1 MKKNN
6 FKFIV
11 KCLLLAFTIV
21 ISTSNFILAD
31 VGNFNSYDS
40 GGSSYSSSS
49 SSGSFGND
57 SESDLFTGIV
67 LLIIVI
73 VCIIYSKKYNK
84 TNTNNNVTTHS
95 EKIVDII
102 RKNDPNFSEE
112 EFLAWTKDL
121 FVKLQTAWT
130 ERDFESIR
138 TFETKDL
145 FEQHLRQLNEY
156 IRNNKINVVE
166 RVSVSYAG
174 ILNYENDGSK
184 EVITIKLN
192 AKMKDY
198 IIDANT
204 SKLLEGDKDRYWNMS
219 YRLKFVRTAGKKT
232 GLDMNASTTSC
243 PSCGAP
249 TNVTSS
255 GRCEYCGNVI
265 VTDDHDWVLSALE
278 AIK

>member
-11 KCLLLAFTIV
+11 KCLLLAFIIV
-21 ISTSNFILAD
+21 IFTSNFILAD

-40 GGSSYSSSS
+40 GGSSYSSSY

-73 VCIIYSKKYNK
+73 VCIIYSKKNNK

-95 EKIVDII
+95 EKVVNMI

-130 ERDFESIR
+130 ERNFESIR

-145 FEQHLRQLNEY
+145 FEQHSRQL
-156 IRNNKINVVE
+156 I
-166 RVSVSYAG
+166 
-174 ILNYENDGSK
+174 
-184 EVITIKLN
+184 IK
-192 AKMKDY
+192 
-198 IIDANT
+198 
-204 SKLLEGDKDRYWNMS
+204 
-219 YRLKFVRTAGKKT
+219 
-232 GLDMNASTTSC
+232 
-243 PSCGAP
+243 
-249 TNVTSS
+249 
-255 GRCEYCGNVI
+255 
-265 VTDDHDWVLSALE
+265 
-278 AIK
+278 